1 MAKER
6 SVERV
11 MSHPT
16 SAYDPQQETSKTLDS
31 NFAGLAQHHL
41 LRRDMTTPQQPGW
54 YDDPNAPNAQ
64 RYWDGQDWTPHRRR
78 NPTAAPASPPTQ
90 PQQQAPPPPPPPN
103 LPPPSPPSNL
113 PPVAPPAHPL
123 PPPPAQEQP
132 PAAPRGKF
140 GVSKAALVLAGLA
153 LLLAIAAVVA
163 GRVELGTFL
172 PGILVVVAIA
182 AIAAFF
188 TLRSNRSVA
197 RKAMLVTATVL
208 VVAVAIPAS
217 LKVFYPAYNRFF
229 GQKSAESSS
238 AGTASPG
245 SGPEGSGPGAGPG
258 SGPGGSPDGGAK
270 QAPSPNVVKSGILV
284 ETHPAYSD
292 KTIYGFLDPSSGK
305 YAEVASFNIA
315 KYAGDSTIKGD
326 VGVSPDFTKLAVVG
340 RSDGKSDNSAGW
352 IDTSGNYT
360 SVSPKVDPG
369 AFGGNPPTFKSVGF
383 DGTGNFYYIKWDSKG
398 MEAYKLAAGS
408 TTNAQKISSELPNL
422 GGALDYD
429 GSMHL
434 GCSAVN
440 WLGPNSSVTAN
451 GTQITTQ
458 AITGRNQQ
466 GCPDSAYGTMPKSL
480 LPKDNTATVTNA
492 VGNHDGTKIAFK
504 YYGRDSGGTSQQD
517 NANLYIVAADGSGQ
531 PTKVNLSG
539 LSGEDLHKM
548 TFLKWI

>member
-16 SAYDPQQETSKTLDS
+16 SAYDPQQETSKTPDS
-31 NFAGLAQHHL
+31 NFAGLAQYRL

-103 LPPPSPPSNL
+103 LQPPPPPSNL

-188 TLRSNRSVA
+188 TLRSNRSGA

-217 LKVFYPAYNRFF
+217 LKVVYPAYNRFF

-258 SGPGGSPDGGAK
+258 SGPGAPSNGSTGGGAK
-270 QAPSPNVVKSGILV
+270 SGIVVMSYDGNDTSFGYIDPSTGKYAHVSTFKGEPGGSDPLEEVSPDLSRIVAVHKDNDPARYITRAGWVDTSGKFTAVSPAPSPAADFQQSA
-284 ETHPAYSD
+284 PP
-292 KTIYGFLDPSSGK
+292 IYEGP
-305 YAEVASFNIA
+305 V
-315 KYAGDSTIKGD
+315 
-326 VGVSPDFTKLAVVG
+326 
-340 RSDGKSDNSAGW
+340 
-352 IDTSGNYT
+352 
-360 SVSPKVDPG
+360 
-369 AFGGNPPTFKSVGF
+369 F
-383 DGTGNFYYIKWDSKG
+383 DRAGNFYYWERQGTTSHL
-398 MEAYKLAAGS
+398 YKLPAGS
-408 TTNAQKISSELPNL
+408 TSNPQEVTPTPKST
-422 GGALDYD
+422 GGSPLRNFD
-429 GSMHL
+429 GTLHF
-434 GCSAVN
+434 GCPFIPGQ
-440 WLGPNSSVTAN
+440 WLGPDSRMAVSTTTGLPGSPADSSSNGWAVVKYPVTTA
-451 GTQITTQ
+451 
-458 AITGRNQQ
+458 AD
-466 GCPDSAYGTMPKSL
+466 GCPAVTQNNQD
-480 LPKDNTATVTNA
+480 ATKVFDIGIQTVDQPVPNP
-492 VGNHDGTKIAFK
+492 DGTKIAF
-504 YYGRDSGGTSQQD
+504 YNSNSPGGLYVLSIGGNSKPTRIATRSD
-517 NANLYIVAADGSGQ
+517 LNLPNMKLIGW
-531 PTKVNLSG
+531 T
-539 LSGEDLHKM
+539 
-548 TFLKWI
+548 